1 MTTIKT
7 SQNFR
12 KYHRYLGFFLAGVMA
27 LYACSGILLIFRST
41 DFLKSEFTEERQ
53 LAPGLT
59 AEELGGELRI
69 KGFRVVDASQ
79 TIIVHSHGR
88 YDSSTGIAT
97 VTEKKYPKVVDK
109 IVNMH
114 KATTNSPLFFLNI
127 TFGLSLLFFSISAFF
142 MYLPTTPAFKNG
154 LRIAGGG
161 FVLALIVVVAA

>member
-1 MTTIKT
+1 MTTIKLT
-7 SQNFR
+7 QNFR
-12 KYHRYLGFFLAGVMA
+12 KYHRYLGFFLAGVMG

-41 DFLKSEFTEERQ
+41 DFLKSEVTEERQ

-59 AEELGGELRI
+59 AEELGSQLRI
-69 KGFRVVDASQ
+69 KGFRVVDASHAV
-79 TIIVHSHGR
+79 IVHSHGE
-88 YDSSTGIAT
+88 YDSITGVAT

-127 TFGLSLLFFSISAFF
+127 AFGLSLLFFSISAFL

-154 LRIAGGG
+154 LKIAGGG